1 MERTSV
7 RVGGFAAFE
16 GAIWLMALF
25 PVLLVSG
32 SLLGTIHDQNILQ
45 SLPET
50 VLRETYTDGVRWSPD
65 RSGDAY
71 GMPRE
76 QMRKVAAL
84 VSQAAMREAEQSV
97 FKVKNVSTRACY
109 WIFSVNPS
117 NGRLNTP
124 ISTECDS
131 QGPLG
136 GSLSLQRY
144 LDREKVVGRGV
155 DISDSPEQSRFAE
168 RVALVGLVVGGEFP
182 TITPGSPLQR
192 MEFGAVIVARQEITL

>member
-1 MERTSV
+1 MKRTSG

-16 GAIWLMALF
+16 GAVWLMVLF
-25 PVLLVSG
+25 PALLVSG

-50 VLRETYTDGVRWSPD
+50 VLRETYTEGVRWSPG
-65 RSGDAY
+65 RAGNVY
-71 GMPRE
+71 EVPRAE
-76 QMRKVAAL
+76 MRKVVAS
-84 VSQAAMREAEQSV
+84 VSQAAMREAEASV

-131 QGPLG
+131 QGVLG

-155 DISDSPEQSRFAE
+155 DISDSPEQASFAE

-182 TITPGSPLQR
+182 TIAPGSPLQR